1 MKLISKFT
9 LWYFI
14 ITFFV
19 LITGGIIIV
28 NAVQKAI
35 LEEEVYRLKGITEDI
50 ASEIS
55 KETPLSNLINKQVKI
70 EELDTAKALIQFYVI
85 DTIAWHSTS
94 HGTERVLIASVSY
107 KINGKHYLIRASTYI
122 MDTIEIVGALIQSI
136 FWIILLLL
144 FFGVLAGRQ
153 ISKTTIRPLTK
164 ILQSIQSFTLKQNKP
179 IQLPRTQI
187 KEFAELNLFLEKTT
201 SKALDDYRSLKEFTE
216 NASHELQTP
225 LSIIRGKLELL
236 MESTITEE
244 QSHLILTA
252 YNSVEKLSKI
262 NQSLILL
269 ANIENI
275 EYDDKQNIDF
285 SYLTNNALNAYA
297 EMIEMK
303 SIHFQ
308 KEIQEKVLIWINPM
322 LADILLSNLIINAIR
337 HNLVGGE
344 ILVKLTRKNLVI
356 ENTGNPPNVPTNE
369 LFHRF
374 KKSNQNAESIGL
386 GLAIVKRICDL
397 YKFQIDYKYSKQYH
411 IIEVVFRQ

>member
-285 SYLTNNALNAYA
+285 SYLTNSALNAYA